1 MAPQSIL
8 IALVNINTESFIWN
22 VSEESCWC
30 LKPSKEG
37 GLYVND

>member
-8 IALVNINTESFIWN
+8 IALVNIDTESFIWN
-22 VSEESCWC
+22 VSEESCWR